1 MNVTFRD
8 YSQLTEDQVSFTVQ
22 LREKYLADRKNK
34 NIPKDQRMTLQD
46 MESELNRKFNL
57 DKSIRAYRRVWESK
71 GVN

>member
-8 YSQLTEDQVSFTVQ
+8 YSQLTEDQVSFTAQ

>member
-22 LREKYLADRKNK
+22 LREKYLTDRKNK